1 MLCGVIVL
9 FLLQKIEELM
19 MNHHDA
25 RYAVGEFVLHEQ
37 TNLHHYTISQIAEYT
52 YTSKATVVR
61 FAKTLGFDG
70 WKEFMKAFISE
81 MKYLEQHQGDVDANY
96 PFDAKNTTKEIID
109 RLKKVQIESIQD
121 SADLMETA
129 IIEKA
134 VQYLLKARH
143 VVIFGLSPNVFLGEL
158 FRRKMIT
165 IGKQIDIAKL
175 GEMGIISHTLTEED
189 CAIVVSY
196 SGNNESAEPMCYLPS
211 LLERKVLII
220 GITGGGDNYMRRSL
234 NCVLTMSSKERLY
247 TKISNFA
254 TEESLQFIFNILFSC
269 YFAKNF
275 QDNNKFKLQ
284 HAKELEV
291 QRVAVLNSMKD

>member
-109 RLKKVQIESIQD
+109 RLKK
-121 SADLMETA
+121 SAD
-129 IIEKA
+129 
-134 VQYLLKARH
+134 
-143 VVIFGLSPNVFLGEL
+143 
-158 FRRKMIT
+158 RKHSR
-165 IGKQIDIAKL
+165 Q
-175 GEMGIISHTLTEED
+175 
-189 CAIVVSY
+189 C
-196 SGNNESAEPMCYLPS
+196 
-211 LLERKVLII
+211 
-220 GITGGGDNYMRRSL
+220 
-234 NCVLTMSSKERLY
+234 
-247 TKISNFA
+247 
-254 TEESLQFIFNILFSC
+254 
-269 YFAKNF
+269 
-275 QDNNKFKLQ
+275 
-284 HAKELEV
+284 
-291 QRVAVLNSMKD
+291 

>member
-37 TNLHHYTISQIAEYT
+37 ANLHHYTISQIAEYT

-109 RLKKVQIESIQD
+109 RLKKVQIESILD
-121 SADLMETA
+121 SADLMEA
-129 IIEKA
+129 AMIEKA

-254 TEESLQFIFNILFSC
+254 TEESLQFIFNVLFSC

>member
-37 TNLHHYTISQIAEYT
+37 ANLHHYTISQIAEYT

-96 PFDAKNTTKEIID
+96 PFDAKNTAKEIID
-109 RLKKVQIESIQD
+109 RLKKVQIESILD

-129 IIEKA
+129 MIEKA

-143 VVIFGLSPNVFLGEL
+143 IVIFGLSPNVFLGEL

-254 TEESLQFIFNILFSC
+254 TEESLQFIFNVLFSC

>member
-25 RYAVGEFVLHEQ
+25 RYSVGEFVLHEQ
-37 TNLHHYTISQIAEYT
+37 ANLHHYTISQIAEYT

-129 IIEKA
+129 MIEEA

-254 TEESLQFIFNILFSC
+254 TEESLQFIFNVLFSC

>member
-1 MLCGVIVL
+1 
-9 FLLQKIEELM
+9 
-19 MNHHDA
+19 
-25 RYAVGEFVLHEQ
+25 
-37 TNLHHYTISQIAEYT
+37 
-52 YTSKATVVR
+52 
-61 FAKTLGFDG
+61 
-70 WKEFMKAFISE
+70 MKAFISE

-129 IIEKA
+129 MIEKA

-189 CAIVVSY
+189 CAIVGSL
-196 SGNNESAEPMCYLPS
+196 SG
-211 LLERKVLII
+211 K
-220 GITGGGDNYMRRSL
+220 
-234 NCVLTMSSKERLY
+234 
-247 TKISNFA
+247 
-254 TEESLQFIFNILFSC
+254 
-269 YFAKNF
+269 
-275 QDNNKFKLQ
+275 
-284 HAKELEV
+284 
-291 QRVAVLNSMKD
+291 

>member
-37 TNLHHYTISQIAEYT
+37 ANLHHYTISQIAEYT

-96 PFDAKNTTKEIID
+96 PFDAKNTIKEIID

-129 IIEKA
+129 MIEKA

-254 TEESLQFIFNILFSC
+254 TEESLQFIFNVLFSC